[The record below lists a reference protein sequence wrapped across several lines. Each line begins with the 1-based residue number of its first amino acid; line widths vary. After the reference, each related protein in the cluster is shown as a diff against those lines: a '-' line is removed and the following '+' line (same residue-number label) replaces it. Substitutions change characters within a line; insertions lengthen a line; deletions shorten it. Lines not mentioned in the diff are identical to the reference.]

1 MLALMAGLMEIAMRI
16 LPLAFACL
24 ALALADT
31 ASAQDGRPDR
41 RSCAQATRPVAQA
54 LAERA
59 AQHLAKLGP
68 EQAFKDFQNPAGGF
82 LDGDLYV
89 FVFDFE
95 GVLRASGGFPR
106 AVGRN
111 LIFHHEP
118 APTNTRGIIK
128 VAREQGK
135 GWFEYVWVN
144 PCSGKRETKISYVIK
159 VGDLIVGVGAYLREG
174 V

>member
-1 MLALMAGLMEIAMRI
+1 MRFS
-16 LPLAFACL
+16 AF
-24 ALALADT
+24 ALALCALALSEPAT
-31 ASAQDGRPDR
+31 AQDGRPNR
-41 RSCAQATRPVAQA
+41 RECAQATRPVAQA

-59 AQHLAKLGP
+59 AEHLAKVGP
-68 EQAFKDFQNPAGGF
+68 AHAFKDFQDPSGGF

-95 GVLRASGGFPR
+95 GVIQSSGGFPH
-106 AVGRN
+106 AVGQN
-111 LIFHHEP
+111 LLFHHEP

-128 VAREQGK
+128 VAREQGR

-144 PCSGKRETKISYVIK
+144 PCSGRRETKISYVIK

>member
-1 MLALMAGLMEIAMRI
+1 MRFAAHAVAFCALALCMLAL
-16 LPLAFACL
+16 LPP
-24 ALALADT
+24 
-31 ASAQDGRPDR
+31 ASAQDERPNR

-59 AQHLAKLGP
+59 AQHLAKVGP
-68 EQAFKDFQNPAGGF
+68 AQAFKDFQDPAGGF

-95 GVLRASGGFPR
+95 GTLMASGGFPN

-111 LIFHHEP
+111 LVIGYHEP
-118 APTNTRGIIK
+118 SATNVRNLIQ
-128 VAREQGK
+128 VARAQGQ
-135 GWFEYVWVN
+135 GWSEYVWRN
-144 PCSGKRETKISYVIK
+144 PCTGRRETKISYVIK
-159 VGDLIVGVGAYLREG
+159 VGDLVVGVGAYLREG

>member
-1 MLALMAGLMEIAMRI
+1 MRFSAFVLAL
-16 LPLAFACL
+16 C
-24 ALALADT
+24 ALALSQPA
-31 ASAQDGRPDR
+31 AAQEGRPNR
-41 RSCAQATRPVAQA
+41 RECAQATRPVAQA

-59 AQHLAKLGP
+59 AEHLAKIGP
-68 EQAFKDFQNPAGGF
+68 AQAFKDFQDPAGGF

-95 GVLRASGGFPR
+95 GVIQSSGGFPH
-106 AVGRN
+106 AVGQN
-111 LIFHHEP
+111 LLFHHEP

-128 VAREQGK
+128 VAREQGR

-144 PCSGKRETKISYVIK
+144 PCSGRRETKISYVIK

>member
-1 MLALMAGLMEIAMRI
+1 MRWIALV
-16 LPLAFACL
+16 FALC
-24 ALALADT
+24 ALGPIGPV
-31 ASAQDGRPDR
+31 SAQDERLNR

-59 AQHLAKLGP
+59 AEHLAKAGP
-68 EQAFKDFQNPAGGF
+68 TQAFKDFQDPAGGF

-95 GVLRASGGFPR
+95 GTLMSSGGFPR

-111 LIFHHEP
+111 LVINYHEP
-118 APTNTRGIIK
+118 SATQVRNLIQ
-128 VAREQGK
+128 VARAQGK
-135 GWFEYVWVN
+135 GWSEYVWRN
-144 PCSGKRETKISYVIK
+144 PCTGQRELKISYVIK
-159 VGDLIVGVGAYLREG
+159 VGDLVVGVGAYLREG

>member
-1 MLALMAGLMEIAMRI
+1 MRWIALVLALCALGLS
-16 LPLAFACL
+16 
-24 ALALADT
+24 T
-31 ASAQDGRPDR
+31 AVSAQGERPNR
-41 RSCAQATRPVAQA
+41 RACAQATRPVAQA

-59 AQHLAKLGP
+59 AQHLARVGP
-68 EQAFKDFQNPAGGF
+68 AQAFKDFQDPAGGF
-82 LDGDLYV
+82 LDGDIYV

-95 GVLRASGGFPR
+95 GVIRSSGGFPH
-106 AVGRN
+106 AVGQN
-111 LIFHHEP
+111 LMTHHEP

-144 PCSGKRETKISYVIK
+144 PCSGRRELKISYVIK

>member
-1 MLALMAGLMEIAMRI
+1 MRLVLA
-16 LPLAFACL
+16 
-24 ALALADT
+24 ALACFALGGLAIGGL
-31 ASAQDGRPDR
+31 AVAQQERPDR

-59 AQHLAKLGP
+59 AAHLAKAGP
-68 EQAFKDFQNPAGGF
+68 AQAFKDFQDPAGGF

-95 GVLRASGGFPR
+95 GTLLSSGGFPR

-111 LIFHHEP
+111 LVIGYHEP
-118 APTNTRGIIK
+118 SATNVRNLIA
-128 VAREQGK
+128 VARNQGK
-135 GWFEYVWVN
+135 GWSEYVWRN
-144 PCSGKRETKISYVIK
+144 PCSGRRELKISYVIK
-159 VGDLIVGVGAYLREG
+159 VGDKVVGVGAYLREG

>member
-1 MLALMAGLMEIAMRI
+1 MEAPMRI
-16 LPLAFACL
+16 LPLAL
-24 ALALADT
+24 ALAAFALAQP
-31 ASAQDGRPDR
+31 AAAQDGRPDR

-59 AQHLAKLGP
+59 AAHLAKVGA
-68 EQAFKDFQNPAGGF
+68 EQAFKDFQDPAGGF

-95 GVLRASGGFPR
+95 GVIRASGGYPH
-106 AVGRN
+106 AVGQN
-111 LIFHHEP
+111 LLFHHEP
-118 APTNTRGIIK
+118 APTNTRGILK
-128 VAREQGK
+128 VAREQGQ
-135 GWFEYVWVN
+135 GWFEYVWAN

>member
-1 MLALMAGLMEIAMRI
+1 MRI
-16 LPLAFACL
+16 LPLAL
-24 ALALADT
+24 ALAAFALARP
-31 ASAQDGRPDR
+31 AAAQDGRPDR

-59 AQHLAKLGP
+59 AAHLAKVGA
-68 EQAFKDFQNPAGGF
+68 EQAFKDFQDPAGGF

-95 GVLRASGGFPR
+95 GVIRSSGGYPH
-106 AVGRN
+106 AVGQN
-111 LIFHHEP
+111 LLFHHEP
-118 APTNTRGIIK
+118 APTNTRGILK
-128 VAREQGK
+128 VAREQGQ
-135 GWFEYVWVN
+135 GWFEYVWAN

>member
-1 MLALMAGLMEIAMRI
+1 MRI
-16 LPLAFACL
+16 LPLAL
-24 ALALADT
+24 ALAAFALVLPA
-31 ASAQDGRPDR
+31 AAQDGRPDR

-59 AQHLAKLGP
+59 AAHLAKVGA
-68 EQAFKDFQNPAGGF
+68 EQAFKDFQDPAGGF

-95 GVLRASGGFPR
+95 GVIRASGGYPH
-106 AVGRN
+106 AVGQN
-111 LIFHHEP
+111 LLFHHEP
-118 APTNTRGIIK
+118 APTNTRGILK
-128 VAREQGK
+128 VAREQGQ
-135 GWFEYVWVN
+135 GWFEYVWAN

>member
-1 MLALMAGLMEIAMRI
+1 MRWSALVFALCAVGLGAV
-16 LPLAFACL
+16 AFE
-24 ALALADT
+24 
-31 ASAQDGRPDR
+31 QDERPNR

-59 AQHLAKLGP
+59 AQHLAKVGA
-68 EQAFKDFQNPAGGF
+68 EQAFKDFQDPAGGF

-95 GVLRASGGFPR
+95 GTLMASGGFPG

-111 LIFHHEP
+111 LVVGYHEP
-118 APTNTRGIIK
+118 SATNVRNLIA
-128 VAREQGK
+128 VARTQGQ
-135 GWFEYVWVN
+135 GWSEYVWRN
-144 PCSGKRETKISYVIK
+144 PCSGRRELKISYVIK
-159 VGDLIVGVGAYLREG
+159 VGDLVVGVGAYLREG

>member
-1 MLALMAGLMEIAMRI
+1 MRWI
-16 LPLAFACL
+16 
-24 ALALADT
+24 ALALVVLGLQGPAQ
-31 ASAQDGRPDR
+31 AQDERPNR

-59 AQHLAKLGP
+59 AEHLAKTGP
-68 EQAFKDFQNPAGGF
+68 AQAFKDFQDPAGGF

-95 GVLRASGGFPR
+95 GTLMASGGFPN

-111 LIFHHEP
+111 LVINYHEP
-118 APTNTRGIIK
+118 SATQVRNLIQ
-128 VAREQGK
+128 VARAQGK
-135 GWFEYVWVN
+135 GWSEYIWRN
-144 PCSGKRETKISYVIK
+144 PCTGRRETKISYVIK
-159 VGDLIVGVGAYLREG
+159 VGELVVGVGAYLREG

>member
-1 MLALMAGLMEIAMRI
+1 MRLVLAALTAC
-16 LPLAFACL
+16 FAL
-24 ALALADT
+24 GG
-31 ASAQDGRPDR
+31 SAVAQQEKPDR

-59 AQHLAKLGP
+59 AMHLVKAGP
-68 EQAFKDFQNPAGGF
+68 AQAFKDFQDPAGGF

-95 GVLRASGGFPR
+95 GTLMSSGGFPN

-111 LIFHHEP
+111 LVIGYHEP
-118 APTNTRGIIK
+118 SATNVRNLIA
-128 VAREQGK
+128 VARNQGK
-135 GWFEYVWVN
+135 GWSEYVWRN
-144 PCSGKRETKISYVIK
+144 PCSGRRELKISYVIK
-159 VGDLIVGVGAYLREG
+159 VGDLVVGVGAYLREG

>member
-1 MLALMAGLMEIAMRI
+1 MRIWSAALTVLLALSA
-16 LPLAFACL
+16 
-24 ALALADT
+24 
-31 ASAQDGRPDR
+31 ASATAQERQDR

-59 AQHLAKLGP
+59 AQHLAKVGAA
-68 EQAFKDFQNPAGGF
+68 QAFKDFQDPAGGF

-89 FVFDFE
+89 FVFDLE
-95 GVLRASGGFPR
+95 GTLMASGGFPH
-106 AVGRN
+106 AVGQN
-111 LIFHHEP
+111 LLTHHHP
-118 APTNTRGIIK
+118 APMFVGGIIR
-128 VAREQGK
+128 VAKEQGK

-144 PCSGKRETKISYVIK
+144 PCSRRRETKISYVIK

>member
-1 MLALMAGLMEIAMRI
+1 MRWIALVLAVC
-16 LPLAFACL
+16 AFAP
-24 ALALADT
+24 DT
-31 ASAQDGRPDR
+31 LVWAQDERPNR

-59 AQHLAKLGP
+59 AEHLAKVGP
-68 EQAFKDFQNPAGGF
+68 AQAFKDIQDPAGGF

-95 GVLRASGGFPR
+95 GTLMASGGFPG

-111 LIFHHEP
+111 LVINYHEP
-118 APTNTRGIIK
+118 SRTYVSGLIA
-128 VAREQGK
+128 VARQQGR
-135 GWFEYVWVN
+135 GWTEYQWRN
-144 PCSGKRETKISYVIK
+144 PCTGRRETKISYVIK
-159 VGDLIVGVGAYLREG
+159 VGDLVVGVGAYLREG